1 MSPAPASRPC
11 RAFLDDFSAF
21 VDGHLSPGRRAEL
34 QAHVDCC
41 QGCLD
46 HLTAYRR
53 GITVLRSIDAEAPA
67 DFWERL
73 ERRLWTGHE
82 LTVVQGGEAG
92 GAKRAGRWPGAAVT
106 VAAAAVLALFLI
118 ARGVGPE
125 SRPGTVGPRSVRASV
140 AVTLPEV
147 PDAEPAAAVEGST
160 AETET
165 DVAPAYRGR
174 GAVAMATAE
183 PQPTAPSDPDARA
196 GLSSERAIER
206 LHERVFQDGLGRA
219 ADRSSLAS
227 DGWVEPVRL
236 GHAWSR
242 SSRGQVS
249 LIRASAAVTP
259 SPWNVDR
266 AVSLP

>member
-11 RAFLDDFSAF
+11 RAFLEDFSAF
-21 VDGHLSPGRRAEL
+21 VDGHLSPARRAEL

-46 HLTAYRR
+46 HLAAYRR
-53 GITVLRSIDAEAPA
+53 GITVLRSIDAAAPE

-82 LTVVQGGEAG
+82 LTVVQGGETGDAQ
-92 GAKRAGRWPGAAVT
+92 RAGRWPGAAVT

-118 ARGVGPE
+118 GRGVGPE

-147 PDAEPAAAVEGST
+147 PETEPAATATSE
-160 AETET
+160 AET
-165 DVAPAYRGR
+165 DASPSPASRSR
-174 GAVAMATAE
+174 GAVAMAAAD
-183 PQPTAPSDPDARA
+183 PQPVAATDPDTRA
-196 GLSSERAIER
+196 GLSPERAIER
-206 LHERVFQDGLGRA
+206 LHERVFQGGLGRA
-219 ADRSSLAS
+219 SGESSLAS

-242 SSRGQVS
+242 SSRRPVS

>member
-21 VDGHLSPGRRAEL
+21 VDGHLSPARRAEL

-53 GITVLRSIDAEAPA
+53 GITVLRSIDAGAPA

-92 GAKRAGRWPGAAVT
+92 STTRAERWPGAAVT

-125 SRPGTVGPRSVRASV
+125 SQSGTVGPRSVRASV
-140 AVTLPEV
+140 VVTLPEV
-147 PDAEPAAAVEGST
+147 PGADAAAAVDTPRPES
-160 AETET
+160 
-165 DVAPAYRGR
+165 APATPASRPHR
-174 GAVAMATAE
+174 PVAMA
-183 PQPTAPSDPDARA
+183 
-196 GLSSERAIER
+196 
-206 LHERVFQDGLGRA
+206 A
-219 ADRSSLAS
+219 ADPEQSTPARPDSRPSLAS
-227 DGWVEPVRL
+227 ESLALDGWVEPVRL
-236 GHAWSR
+236 GNAWSR
-242 SSRGQVS
+242 SSRGPVS

-259 SPWNVDR
+259 APWNVDR

>member
-21 VDGHLSPGRRAEL
+21 VDGHLSPDRRSEL

-53 GITVLRSIDAEAPA
+53 GITVLRSIDAGAPA

-82 LTVVQGGEAG
+82 LTVVQGGETG
-92 GAKRAGRWPGAAVT
+92 GAKRAGRWPGPAVT

-118 ARGVGPE
+118 GRGVGPE

-140 AVTLPEV
+140 AVMLPEV
-147 PDAEPAAAVEGST
+147 PDTQPAVETPST
-160 AETET
+160 EIET
-165 DVAPAYRGR
+165 DAAPTSRAR
-174 GAVAMATAE
+174 GAVAMATAG
-183 PQPTAPSDPDARA
+183 PQPAAPSGLVSRA
-196 GLSSERAIER
+196 GLSPERAIER
-206 LHERVFQDGLGRA
+206 LHERVFQGGLGRA
-219 ADRSSLAS
+219 SGGSSLAS
-227 DGWVEPVRL
+227 DGWVEPDRL
-236 GHAWSR
+236 GQAWSR
-242 SSRGQVS
+242 SSRGPVV
-249 LIRASAAVTP
+249 LVRASANVTP

-266 AVSLP
+266 AASLP